1 MIGTNYAAR
10 PNIARLQ
17 IRLTGHLPLF
27 RFTISTMPH
36 NQYTLGFIGIG
47 LMGKPMVLRLLAAG
61 FRVNVWNRSPEKLK
75 PATDAGALACAS
87 IADVVKA
94 SDVIILCL
102 ADTLVVESV
111 VNTDILDH
119 GSAGKLLID
128 LSSIH
133 PENTRKLAATLLE
146 KCGMGWVDAPVSG
159 GVAGA
164 EQGSLAI
171 MAGGR
176 AEHIAV
182 ARQVLAPLYQQL
194 THMGDVGSGQVT
206 KICNQ
211 MIVSCNVLVIAE
223 MMALAKQ
230 AGVDAEKIPSALAG
244 GFADSK
250 PLQIVGPEMAT
261 GTFEPVKWRVKTL
274 LKDLNMAV
282 DLSLKQGC
290 AIPMSGLA
298 AQLMQLHGSH
308 GYREADPST
317 LINLY
322 KNTDA

>member
-1 MIGTNYAAR
+1 MSDKE
-10 PNIARLQ
+10 
-17 IRLTGHLPLF
+17 H
-27 RFTISTMPH
+27 S
-36 NQYTLGFIGIG
+36 LGFIGIG
-47 LMGKPMVLRLLAAG
+47 LMGKPLTLRLLNAG
-61 FRVNVWNRSPEKLK
+61 FSVNVWNRSPEKLK
-75 PATDAGALACAS
+75 PVTDAGACAYSS

-102 ADTLVVESV
+102 ADTAVVELVVH
-111 VNTDILDH
+111 NDILEN
-119 GSAGKLLID
+119 GSADKLLID

-133 PENTRKLAATLLE
+133 PENTRRLASLLYE

-171 MAGGR
+171 MAGGST
-176 AEHIAV
+176 ENIAI
-182 ARQVLAPLYQQL
+182 ARIVLAPLYNQL

-230 AGVDAEKIPSALAG
+230 AGVDAEQIPAALAG

-261 GTFEPVKWRVKTL
+261 ETFEPVKWRVKTL

-282 DLSLKQGC
+282 DLSTKQGN

-308 GYREADPST
+308 GYLEQDPAT
-317 LINLY
+317 LIKLFSQP
-322 KNTDA
+322 DA